1 MDGMD
6 ALATKKTGA
15 GGRPPAARKGDVE
28 ERLLAAATRLFL
40 TLGFEGT
47 SCDQVAL
54 DARAGKA
61 SIYARYANKTALLKA
76 VIDSNLRKLPDG
88 AVAAQAAGQPL
99 RERILGAG
107 AAVVGHALQPDVIG
121 LLRLIV
127 TEAPRLQ
134 DDAPDAERIMHAIG
148 ARPIAQAIAAGSGGE
163 GGEGVQSAAAL
174 AEALVDRVLAPVL
187 LRALLGADLASLR
200 TAALA
205 ELAMAID
212 AMTAAG
218 ELGGWDGPTMQAG
231 MGIEVN

>member
-1 MDGMD
+1 MD

-88 AVAAQAAGQPL
+88 AAAGQTAGQPL
-99 RERILGAG
+99 RARILSAG

-127 TEAPRLQ
+127 TEAPRLM
-134 DDAPDAERIMHAIG
+134 DDAPDAQQILHTIG
-148 ARPIAQAIAAGSGGE
+148 VQHVAQAIAGGSRGE
-163 GGEGVQSAAAL
+163 GAQEPDAL
-174 AEALVDRVLAPVL
+174 AAALVDRVLAPAL
-187 LRALLGADLASLR
+187 LRALLGADLTELR

-205 ELAMAID
+205 NLATALD
-212 AMTAAG
+212 AMLSAG
-218 ELGGWDGPTMQAG
+218 ELAGWDGPGAPTG
-231 MGIEVN
+231 LEI

>member
-6 ALATKKTGA
+6 ALIPKKTGA

-76 VIDSNLRKLPDG
+76 VVDSNLRKLLDAG
-88 AVAAQAAGQPL
+88 AVQAAAGGSL
-99 RERILGAG
+99 RERLYCAG
-107 AAVVGHALQPDVIG
+107 EAVVGNVLQPDVIG

-127 TEAPRLQ
+127 TEGPRLQ
-134 DDAPDAERIMHAIG
+134 DELPDAERILHAFG
-148 ARPIAQAIAAGSGGE
+148 VQLVAQAIEAGAARE
-163 GGEGVQSAAAL
+163 GADGAKTAAAL
-174 AEALVDRVLAPVL
+174 GAALVDRVMAPAL
-187 LRALLGADLASLR
+187 LRALLGADLAALR
-200 TAALA
+200 MAALPA
-205 ELAMAID
+205 LAAAID
-212 AMTAAG
+212 AMIAAG
-218 ELGGWDGPTMQAG
+218 ELAGWDNPP
-231 MGIEVN
+231 